1 MPNRD
6 VPATGVI
13 EGAIRYL
20 IKDRMDI
27 ISARW
32 SLEGAE
38 AVLRLRSLH
47 VSSDWNEHWRF
58 HLLQERPRHHLAL
71 HQGSIP
77 LLKDVTQARCFTTPL
92 PIALLDYIFLK
103 EPHPKL
109 NITTT
114 AQLSAAESPYDY
126 LLYLQQNRH
135 CSAFAMCC
143 MLQFG

>member
-1 MPNRD
+1 MNSYIIRDKYSRITWILLFLPNRD

-20 IKDRMDI
+20 IKDRRDI
-27 ISARW
+27 TGARW

-47 VSSDWNEHWRF
+47 VSGDWNEHWRF
-58 HLLQERPRHHLAL
+58 HLLQERQGHYLAL

-92 PIALLDYIFLK
+92 PIALV
-103 EPHPKL
+103 
-109 NITTT
+109 
-114 AQLSAAESPYDY
+114 A
-126 LLYLQQNRH
+126 
-135 CSAFAMCC
+135 
-143 MLQFG
+143 